1 MRRFWQIVAIT
12 FVATMVAPITV
23 VQAQAPNASVAPV
36 LSAPTVEDIALLKKA
51 VDAVQ
56 KSPISLTSE
65 LRVKASGG
73 GVVMLINETIKVS
86 GQFPNK
92 FRSDVVLLDED
103 GKTPATTFQ
112 VVGDGT
118 DVYTY
123 RPDTKKYAVQ
133 PVAEFHKDFA
143 MPVIGVVCGLIA
155 SGDPWVGDEAPA
167 DANGV
172 QAFLDALKT
181 TGITLETGAGENGRR
196 LFSLHSINKDDPN
209 GFRVQATADSQT
221 GNFIAME
228 MSGKQGEWKF
238 SITETIRSMAKLPS
252 FDSAGFKPPAD
263 AEKVAKLSVWPF

>member
-1 MRRFWQIVAIT
+1 MRRFWQILAVT
-12 FVATMVAPITV
+12 FVTATIAPATMVYA
-23 VQAQAPNASVAPV
+23 QAQNASAMTAPSV
-36 LSAPTVEDIALLKKA
+36 PTVEDVALLKRA

-56 KSPISLTSE
+56 KGPVMLTSD

-73 GVVMLINETIKVS
+73 GVVVLLNETIKVN
-86 GQFPNK
+86 GQFPGR
-92 FRSDVVLLDED
+92 FRSDVTLLEED
-103 GKTPATTFQ
+103 GKAPAAKFE
-112 VVGDGT
+112 VVGDGK

-133 PVAEFHKDFA
+133 TAAAFHKDFA

-155 SGDPWVGDEAPA
+155 SADPWGGDDAPV

-172 QAFLDALKT
+172 QVFLDALKT
-181 TGITLETGAGENGRR
+181 AGMILESGTGENGRR
-196 LFSLHSINKDDPN
+196 VFTIRPVNNDGN
-209 GFRVQATADSQT
+209 GFRVQATADAQT

-238 SITETIRSMAKLPS
+238 AITETVRSMAKLPS
-252 FDSAGFKPPAD
+252 YESAGFTPPAD